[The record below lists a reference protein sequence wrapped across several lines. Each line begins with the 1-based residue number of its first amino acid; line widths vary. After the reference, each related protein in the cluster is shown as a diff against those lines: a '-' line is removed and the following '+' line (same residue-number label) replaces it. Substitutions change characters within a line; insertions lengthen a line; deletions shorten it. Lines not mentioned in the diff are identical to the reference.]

1 MSLTV
6 ILTQNVGHTSE
17 TKANVL
23 LENGNNLQYVNVYLG
38 YQYGILGSFFRFRS
52 EWFHLIPARSVPI
65 PDYDQVQHGTIQ
77 VLTPFHFNSYSIQNC
92 FLLNN

>member
-38 YQYGILGSFFRFRS
+38 YQYGIQYYT
-52 EWFHLIPARSVPI
+52 V
-65 PDYDQVQHGTIQ
+65 Y
-77 VLTPFHFNSYSIQNC
+77 
-92 FLLNN
+92 